1 MCSSDLGLYLI
12 KQASGVNHMAKA
24 IRLKNPPE
32 SPPGE
37 RRKSGQILSQHELS
51 SYLWFILRQYFASGS
66 GVKPPFKISVEHI
79 ITKTVNLPILISE
92 YPKPSKKSKTGLLRS
107 SKGRKKN
114 P

>member
-1 MCSSDLGLYLI
+1 
-12 KQASGVNHMAKA
+12 MAKA

-37 RRKSGQILSQHELS
+37 RRKSGQIISQHELS

-79 ITKTVNLPILISE
+79 ITETGSLLLSIFVSPFP
-92 YPKPSKKSKTGLLRS
+92 YKKSKTGSLPS
-107 SKGRKKN
+107 STGRKKN
-114 P
+114 ASDSR